1 MAMTKV
7 KHEPIS
13 LQDQGKRDLRTQF
26 GAICYRV
33 KDGKTQVLM
42 VTSRT
47 RKRWI
52 VPKGWPVD
60 GATPA
65 EAAKREA
72 FEEAGVE
79 GKCVGVCLG
88 LYSYTKEQG
97 EDGLPCVVALYPLKV
112 KNVLRKYPE
121 SSERK
126 RKWFS
131 PKKAATLVDSPELA
145 QILKGFQ
152 PAILER

>member
-1 MAMTKV
+1 MTKV

-33 KDGKTQVLM
+33 KDGTTQVLL
-42 VTSRT
+42 VTSRS

-52 VPKGWPVD
+52 VPKGWPID

-65 EAAKREA
+65 QAAKKEA
-72 FEEAGVE
+72 FEEAGAR

-88 LYSYTKEQG
+88 LYSYTKEV
-97 EDGLPCVVALYPLKV
+97 EDDDLPCVVALYPLKV
-112 KNVLRKYPE
+112 SSLIKDYPE
-121 SSERK
+121 AKERK

-131 PKKAATLVDSPELA
+131 TEQAASLVDSPELA
-145 QILKGFQ
+145 QIIKGFD
-152 PAILER
+152 PANLAKG